1 MKIKKEEMAKL
12 WKELQKL
19 SQETQP
25 IRFSYFI
32 AKNKG
37 LLKDEIDILNDL
49 SKVSQEFIKYDNC
62 RAALAKEMSDKDSE
76 GNSIIQNNSYIITE
90 HKEEFDNKL
99 MSLRIEFKDAIEDTN
114 KKIEEFNSILKEDYE
129 FNGYKIKIDLMPE
142 VINPEL
148 LELFM
153 KVDLIED

>member
-49 SKVSQEFIKYDNC
+49 SKVSQEFI
-62 RAALAKEMSDKDSE
+62 
-76 GNSIIQNNSYIITE
+76 
-90 HKEEFDNKL
+90 
-99 MSLRIEFKDAIEDTN
+99 
-114 KKIEEFNSILKEDYE
+114 SILKEDYE

-153 KVDLIED
+153 KVDLIEE